1 MLALSRRVLPVS
13 SRVVAPLLTRSVS
26 VSFTIKSFTDEYTTE
41 EVKVTAEEGQTILA
55 VAQENGAS
63 INSFCGGNCHCGGC
77 QIKMTQAITDLIPR
91 PSENEMNV
99 LKKCVDVDESSR
111 LACQV
116 KVNKCMEG
124 RIIVVPLAISLV
136 CSNT

>member
-26 VSFTIKSFTDEYTTE
+26 GNSVATCFELVSFTIKSFTDEYTTE

-63 INSFCGGNCHCGGC
+63 INCSVVSSCSEIAFCGGNCHCGGC

-91 PSENEMNV
+91 PSENEMSV
-99 LKKCVDVDESSR
+99 LKKCVDVDER
-111 LACQV
+111 
-116 KVNKCMEG
+116 
-124 RIIVVPLAISLV
+124 
-136 CSNT
+136 